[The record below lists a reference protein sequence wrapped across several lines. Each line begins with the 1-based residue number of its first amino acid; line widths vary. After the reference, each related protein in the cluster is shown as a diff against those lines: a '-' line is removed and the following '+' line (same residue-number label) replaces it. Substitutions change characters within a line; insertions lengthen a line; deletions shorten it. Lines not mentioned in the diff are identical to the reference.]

1 MGDVWV
7 SLYEL
12 EAADSLNARSV
23 RRFFE
28 GALVRI
34 GPGFGC
40 LHPWPE
46 LGDPSLEECLADLMG
61 PRKFGIVKRTLACI
75 EADGGAREEGHSLFE
90 GLVLPV
96 SHATLPVLSEEA
108 VEGAM
113 ARGYGVI
120 KTKAGKNACGEL
132 ELIRNLIGKWPE
144 LRWRIDFNETGN
156 LAQLVG
162 VFEKWTVA
170 ELQRI
175 DFLEDPVRFQSGE
188 WEVLAEATG
197 LSMANDRHQEEDDHR
212 SEVLVMKPAVEVLRP
227 GDQRVVVTSA
237 MDHPLG
243 QCFAAR
249 EAARFGCREVC
260 GLQTHGLFRE
270 SVFSEVLGEVG
281 PDFQVPDG
289 AGLGFGDLLEGLEWS
304 RGRG

>member
-46 LGDPSLEECLADLMG
+46 LGDPTLEECLADLMG
-61 PRKFGIVKRTLACI
+61 PRKFGIVKR
-75 EADGGAREEGHSLFE
+75 
-90 GLVLPV
+90 
-96 SHATLPVLSEEA
+96 
-108 VEGAM
+108 
-113 ARGYGVI
+113 
-120 KTKAGKNACGEL
+120 
-132 ELIRNLIGKWPE
+132 
-144 LRWRIDFNETGN
+144 
-156 LAQLVG
+156 
-162 VFEKWTVA
+162 TVA

-270 SVFSEVLGEVG
+270 SVFSEVLGEG
-281 PDFQVPDG
+281 C
-289 AGLGFGDLLEGLEWS
+289 EG
-304 RGRG
+304 